1 MRVEH
6 DSLGSIEVP
15 AHALYGAQTVRAYNN
30 FQIVKDLVHPE
41 MIRSLAYVK
50 KAAALANYDVNAI
63 NEEVKT
69 LMVQACDEII
79 NYQHLDQFITTSIQG
94 GAGTSINMN
103 MNEVIANRSA
113 QIKGLPLGAYQ
124 IVHPNDHA
132 NKGQS
137 TNDVIPTAG
146 KLTSLALLES
156 LYQSLSALINTCET
170 NAQKYETVIKVGRTH
185 LQDAVLISFGQ
196 IFNSHASLFKRDLN
210 RIKEASKELLA
221 INLGGTAVGTGINS
235 EKNYAVKAVNYLS
248 LETEYPF
255 YCAKDKIDNT
265 RNLDSF
271 VNLHASLK
279 TAAANLSRVAND
291 FRLMASGPRTGL
303 SEIELP
309 KRQPGSS
316 IMPGKVN
323 PVILEVCNQASFQ
336 VIANDTAVTLSS
348 EAGQMELNVFEPV
361 LFRNLFESIEILSN
375 AYQTLN
381 DLALVDLKVNK
392 DVCDDF
398 IEKSFAQATPIIN
411 VLGYDTTTNILRE
424 AVENNK
430 TLKEIILEKELLSE
444 EEFDKIVDPLGM
456 IGVARE

>member
-1 MRVEH
+1 MRVEY
-6 DSLGSIEVP
+6 DSLGSVEVP
-15 AHALYGAQTVRAYNN
+15 VLALYGAQTVRAQEN
-30 FQIVKDLVHPE
+30 FKIVKDLVHPE
-41 MIRSLAYVK
+41 MIKSLAYVK
-50 KAAALANYDVNAI
+50 KAAALANYDVNVI
-63 NEEVKT
+63 DEEVKS

-79 NYQHLDQFITTSIQG
+79 NHQHLDQFITTSIQG

-103 MNEVIANRSA
+103 MNEVIANRAA
-113 QIKGLPLGAYQ
+113 QIKGMPLGEYK

-146 KLTSLALLES
+146 KLTSLSLLES
-156 LYQSLSALINTCET
+156 LYDNLSGLIKVCEV

-196 IFNSHASLFKRDLN
+196 IFKSHASLFERDLR
-210 RIKEASKELLA
+210 RIKEASQELLA

-235 EKNYAVKAVNYLS
+235 EKNYAEKAVNYFS
-248 LETEYPF
+248 QETRYPF
-255 YCAKDKIDNT
+255 YCASDKVDNT

-271 VNLHASLK
+271 VNLHATLK
-279 TAAANLSRVAND
+279 TAASNLSRVAND

-303 SEIELP
+303 AEIELP

-336 VIANDTAVTLSS
+336 VIANDTAITLSS

-375 AYQTLN
+375 AYETLN
-381 DLALVDLKVNK
+381 KFALKDLKVNK
-392 DVCDDF
+392 DVCNDF

-411 VLGYDTTTNILRE
+411 VLGYDTTTKILKE
-424 AVENNK
+424 AIESDK
-430 TLKEIILEKELLSE
+430 TLKAIILEKELLTE
-444 EEFDKIVDPLGM
+444 ERFDEIVDPLGM
-456 IGVARE
+456 IGVTK